1 MLNDP
6 IRQHLLG
13 ILERNHFKPVV
24 ISNPG
29 ELAAELKERTTPVIF
44 IDWEAETQYGPVIIM
59 NIKAALKEGGIIFLY
74 DKDHRNLIREVMQLG
89 VYGCVLAPYDE
100 WEILTMVKHLL
111 TKKTAQDRPPP
122 QKTTG
127 KLLSYIH
134 LTKIFLYPARR
145 RQRLV

>member
-1 MLNDP
+1 MTSPSKPTPISLLVLNGP

-29 ELAAELKERTTPVIF
+29 ELAVELKERTTPVIF
-44 IDWEAETQYGPVIIM
+44 IDWEAETQYGPAIIM

-111 TKKTAQDRPPP
+111 TKKTA
-122 QKTTG
+122 KTD
-127 KLLSYIH
+127 
-134 LTKIFLYPARR
+134 RR
-145 RQRLV
+145 RKKPPVNC